1 MTRLERIK
9 ELFHLDDVQEFI
21 DISRKTADDFEEI
34 FISSKTEDEKYEGVY
49 DVLLKYGLT
58 EEEELSLRNTN

>member
-21 DISRKTADDFEEI
+21 DISRKTADDFEAI